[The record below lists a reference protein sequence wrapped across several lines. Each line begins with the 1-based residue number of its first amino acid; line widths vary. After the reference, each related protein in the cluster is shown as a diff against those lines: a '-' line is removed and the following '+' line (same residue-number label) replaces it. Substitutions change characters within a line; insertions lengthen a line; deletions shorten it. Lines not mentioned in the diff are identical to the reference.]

1 MLTNNLTFYEKHH
14 IFKENTVTRMNFFN
28 PYNVYCQRR

>member
-14 IFKENTVTRMNFFN
+14 IFKENTITKKEFF
-28 PYNVYCQRR
+28 QSL